1 MDLIDFTN
9 CKSDNEYFNGD
20 KMMLRIVKGLDT
32 MQKNVSKKIC

>member
-32 MQKNVSKKIC
+32 MQKNVSKIFY

>member
-9 CKSDNEYFNGD
+9 CKSDNEYFDGD

-32 MQKNVSKKIC
+32 LQKNMMS